1 MIKTIQFI
9 VLVPAVF
16 MTSILLSGCV
26 VGEFVN
32 YVSHAGSGHFERLNK
47 QRILERSA
55 KDWCLAIRANQ
66 IVPVYPL
73 DEDVQV
79 GDVMIVD
86 TPVSQLKKK
95 WNSKG
100 YLPIEHR
107 YGRFQPTGYSKYYT
121 AGQYGVTKD
130 SMLPHLWQSPRNP
143 EEWHSNPSALPMPI
157 PPKKD
162 GESDADYNKRK
173 KETIDRAL
181 TTNWPLAPRAAFPVI
196 GFNIRRGESF
206 NGALPLKGV
215 PIMLGALGARS
226 VTGSIALTDVF
237 TYGIDEPSIRDDLF
251 NWLEKSVATKDYL
264 TAYLARPTDPDY
276 GKRKIFLR
284 VITRVYLVRSVDVS
298 LVNQDSSAWKLSAG
312 DPKTVQENVAFEKK
326 DSDLLTQLNL
336 GLLQHSLDLGDDA
349 SKDPNSIA
357 LRESAVRIAEERQ
370 AMKDQFGGFVVP
382 GGTVA
387 LTAATQNS
395 ISMRETF
402 TRPIVVG
409 YHALEFEVVHHPET
423 GGVYVK
429 HERPES
435 TFARLD
441 D

>member
-1 MIKTIQFI
+1 MIRLHQPP
-9 VLVPAVF
+9 VLVVVALAA
-16 MTSILLSGCV
+16 TILISSCV
-26 VGEFVN
+26 VGEFAN
-32 YVSHAGSGHFERLNK
+32 YISHAGSGHFERLNK

-86 TPVSQLKKK
+86 TPVAQLKKK
-95 WNSKG
+95 WNAKG

-107 YGRFQPTGYSKYYT
+107 YGRFQPSGYSKYYSN
-121 AGQYGVTKD
+121 GQYGISKD
-130 SMLPHLWQSPRNP
+130 SVLPHLWQSPRNP
-143 EEWHSNPSALPMPI
+143 EDWHSNPSALPMPI
-157 PPKKD
+157 PEKKA
-162 GESDADYNKRK
+162 GESDADYAKRK
-173 KETIDRAL
+173 KEVIDRAL

-251 NWLEKSVATKDYL
+251 NWLEKSEATKDYL
-264 TAYLARPTDPDY
+264 TAYLARPNDPDY

-312 DPKTVQENVAFEKK
+312 QPKTVQENVAFEKK
-326 DSDLLTQLNL
+326 DTDLLTQLNL
-336 GLLQHSLDLGDDA
+336 GLLQHSLEGGAIDGV
-349 SKDPNSIA
+349 DPKATA
-357 LRESAVRIAEERQ
+357 LRESAVRIAEQRQ

-387 LTAATQNS
+387 LTAATQSS
-395 ISMRETF
+395 ISMRESF

-409 YHALEFEVVHHPET
+409 YHALEFEVLYDADT
-423 GGVYVK
+423 AGVRVDLG
-429 HERPES
+429 RPQS
-435 TFARLD
+435 TFTRLED
-441 D
+441 